1 MSELF
6 PVTLAGIFLA
16 LVSHLFSKY
25 DHLNDRY
32 FRKDRIVYLAMSVIL
47 VLYVGLR
54 TGYNDTGT
62 YMRIYE
68 AIPADLPL
76 MKDIDWLAL
85 GDNPGFHF
93 TNRVLVK
100 LGFSTQSFLMFYAV
114 ITVSIYLWFI
124 RKYSC
129 NIWLSIF
136 LLFTMGVYT
145 FTLAAIKQCV
155 AVAFALLATDCAIR
169 KKYVPFVLW
178 ILLAALFHPYAIMY
192 LLVPLLMFEPWSGKS
207 VLLLLVF
214 ALAGIFLES
223 LIGTV
228 VNVTDFLGEGYDL
241 DTFTGE
247 GLNPIRVAVIAVPSL
262 IALMARRLIK
272 QADDPVNNLMVNLS
286 MLNAEIMFVG
296 LFGTAIYFGRLAN
309 YFLIMQTIALPW
321 LFTHFER
328 KSRRL
333 LTSGAVVCYTL
344 YYVYTNAIHESFDHH
359 FYSTTLVE
367 YLESLF

>member
-1 MSELF
+1 MSELI
-6 PVTLAGIFLA
+6 PVTLAGIVLA
-16 LVSHLFSKY
+16 WVSHLFSKY
-25 DHLNDRY
+25 DHLHDRY
-32 FRKDRIVYLAMSVIL
+32 FRKDRVVYLVMSVIL

-54 TGYNDTGT
+54 TGYNDTGIYT
-62 YMRIYE
+62 RIYE
-68 AIPADLPL
+68 AISPDTPL
-76 MKDIDWLAL
+76 MEDIHWLAV
-85 GDNPGFHF
+85 GENPGFHF
-93 TNRVLVK
+93 TNRVLVR

-114 ITVSIYLWFI
+114 ITLSIYLWFI

-136 LLFTMGVYT
+136 LMFTMGVYT

-155 AVAFALLATDCAIR
+155 AVAFALVATDRAIR
-169 KKYVPFVLW
+169 RQYVSFVLW
-178 ILLAALFHPYAIMY
+178 ILLAALFHPYALMY

-207 VLLLLVF
+207 VALLAVF
-214 ALAGIFLES
+214 GLMGLFLES

-228 VNVTDFLGEGYDL
+228 VNITDFLGEGYDT

-247 GLNPIRVAVIAVPSL
+247 GVNPIRVAVVAVPAL
-262 IALMARRLIK
+262 IALIARRLIK
-272 QADDPVNNLMVNLS
+272 QADDPVNNLMVNLA

-309 YFLIMQTIALPW
+309 YFLILQTIALPW

-328 KSRRL
+328 RSRRL
-333 LTSGAVVCYTL
+333 LTSGAVACYAL
-344 YYVYTNAIHESFDHH
+344 YYIYTNAIHESFDHH